1 MNRAPSAARLLCIV
15 ASLTAARSSLLGFL
29 GVGDTSFVTVIA
41 NPADAAHW
49 TAELSHLADQVAA
62 LRKTLDDA
70 DALRA
75 YAGDPRLALQDLGD
89 LGTSLG
95 TLAALGSGPRTAA
108 DLEAAWR
115 AGGTGQQTQAALALL
130 GRAGAGIGGTMNV
143 FGSSEPRDV
152 SAYDGLASQAYA
164 ANAARGQI
172 AQEQGARSALIA
184 ALDQSWSD
192 FQDAPTESRKQAI
205 LTKISHLEAQ
215 GQALDSRRRALL
227 DDLDLADRERAT
239 VSETRTRAADE
250 AALAESAALAGTVAA
265 RVQAAEA
272 QRLATLAKG
281 QQAAAPADY
290 SGLKLWTTADASASS
305 P

>member
-1 MNRAPSAARLLCIV
+1 V
-15 ASLTAARSSLLGFL
+15 
-29 GVGDTSFVTVIA
+29 
-41 NPADAAHW
+41 
-49 TAELSHLADQVAA
+49 
-62 LRKTLDDA
+62 
-70 DALRA
+70 
-75 YAGDPRLALQDLGD
+75 
-89 LGTSLG
+89 
-95 TLAALGSGPRTAA
+95 
-108 DLEAAWR
+108 
-115 AGGTGQQTQAALALL
+115 
-130 GRAGAGIGGTMNV
+130 
-143 FGSSEPRDV
+143 
-152 SAYDGLASQAYA
+152 
-164 ANAARGQI
+164 
-172 AQEQGARSALIA
+172 

-215 GQALDSRRRALL
+215 GQALDARRRALL